1 MSNVARPKPNALTWL
16 LLSAAVIVL
25 DQLSKQWVLTSLPE
39 HQPIPVIEGF
49 WNWYRTYNTGAA
61 FSFLSDAG
69 GWQNL
74 FFVGV
79 AFVVSVVIL
88 FMIRRLGANET
99 QVAVALMLV
108 LGGAVGNVIDRVR
121 FGYVVDFIDVY
132 YRIWHWPTFNI
143 ADSAITIGAVLL
155 VLDALGLTWRRKKM

>member
-1 MSNVARPKPNALTWL
+1 MFRFLWIVAVVGIADQVTKYFALL
-16 LLSAAVIVL
+16 HLRGADIVVAPFL
-25 DQLSKQWVLTSLPE
+25 KFSLA
-39 HQPIPVIEGF
+39 F
-49 WNWYRTYNTGAA
+49 NTGAA

-74 FFVGV
+74 FFVAV

-88 FMIRRLGANET
+88 GMIRRLGANDT

-108 LGGAVGNVIDRVR
+108 LGGAAGNVIDRVR

-132 YRIWHWPTFNI
+132 YRAWHWPTFNI

-155 VLDALGLTWRRKKM
+155 VLDALGLNWRHKKM

>member
-1 MSNVARPKPNALTWL
+1 MFRFLWITVAVCIADQATKYFAVKYLMRSEMALTPFL
-16 LLSAAVIVL
+16 NLALA
-25 DQLSKQWVLTSLPE
+25 
-39 HQPIPVIEGF
+39 F
-49 WNWYRTYNTGAA
+49 NTGAA

-79 AFVVSVVIL
+79 AIVVSIVIL
-88 FMIRRLGANET
+88 FMVRRLGANDT

-108 LGGAVGNVIDRVR
+108 LGGAAGNVIDRVR

-132 YRIWHWPTFNI
+132 YRSWHWPTFNV

-155 VLDALGLTWRRKKM
+155 VMDALGFTFRRRSGK

>member
-1 MSNVARPKPNALTWL
+1 MFRFLWITVAVVVADQVTKYFALKHL
-16 LLSAAVIVL
+16 MRSEIAIAPFLNFALA
-25 DQLSKQWVLTSLPE
+25 
-39 HQPIPVIEGF
+39 F
-49 WNWYRTYNTGAA
+49 NTGAA

-79 AFVVSVVIL
+79 AAVVSIIIL
-88 FMIRRLGANET
+88 FMIRRLGANDL

-108 LGGAVGNVIDRVR
+108 LGGAAGNVIDRVR

-132 YRIWHWPTFNI
+132 YRSWHWPTFNI
-143 ADSAITIGAVLL
+143 ADSAITIGAILL
-155 VLDALGLTWRRKKM
+155 VMDALGITFRRRTT

>member
-1 MSNVARPKPNALTWL
+1 MFRLLWIALLVCVADQATKYLALEHLMRGEMALTPFL
-16 LLSAAVIVL
+16 NLSLA
-25 DQLSKQWVLTSLPE
+25 
-39 HQPIPVIEGF
+39 F
-49 WNWYRTYNTGAA
+49 NTGAA
-61 FSFLSDAG
+61 FSFLADAG

-79 AFVVSVVIL
+79 AIIVSIVIL
-88 FMIRRLGANET
+88 AMVRRLGANDL

-108 LGGAVGNVIDRVR
+108 LGGAAGNVIDRIR

-132 YRIWHWPTFNI
+132 YRSWHWPTFNV

-155 VLDALGLTWRRKKM
+155 VMDAFGMTFRRRAG

>member
-1 MSNVARPKPNALTWL
+1 MFRFLWITLAVVIADQVTKYFALKHL
-16 LLSAAVIVL
+16 MRSEIAIAPFLNFALA
-25 DQLSKQWVLTSLPE
+25 
-39 HQPIPVIEGF
+39 F
-49 WNWYRTYNTGAA
+49 NTGAA

-79 AFVVSVVIL
+79 AAVVSVVIL
-88 FMIRRLGANET
+88 FMIRRLGANDL

-121 FGYVVDFIDVY
+121 YGYVVDFIDVY
-132 YRIWHWPTFNI
+132 YQSWHWPTFNI
-143 ADSAITIGAVLL
+143 ADSAITIGAILL
-155 VLDALGLTWRRKKM
+155 IMDALGITIRRRTT

>member
-1 MSNVARPKPNALTWL
+1 MFRFLWITV
-16 LLSAAVIVL
+16 VIVIA
-25 DQLSKQWVLTSLPE
+25 DQVTKYFALKHLMRSEMAITPFLNFALA
-39 HQPIPVIEGF
+39 F
-49 WNWYRTYNTGAA
+49 NTGAA

-79 AFVVSVVIL
+79 AAVVSIIIL
-88 FMIRRLGANET
+88 FMIRRLGANDL

-121 FGYVVDFIDVY
+121 YGYVVDFIDVY
-132 YRIWHWPTFNI
+132 YRSWHWPTFNV
-143 ADSAITIGAVLL
+143 ADSAITIGAILL
-155 VLDALGLTWRRKKM
+155 IMDAVGITFRRRTT

>member
-1 MSNVARPKPNALTWL
+1 MFRFLWITL
-16 LLSAAVIVL
+16 AVVIA
-25 DQLSKQWVLTSLPE
+25 DQLTKYFALKHLMRSEIAIAPFLNFALA
-39 HQPIPVIEGF
+39 F
-49 WNWYRTYNTGAA
+49 NTGAA

-79 AFVVSVVIL
+79 AAVVSIVIL
-88 FMIRRLGANET
+88 FMIRRLGANDL

-121 FGYVVDFIDVY
+121 YGYVVDFIDVY
-132 YRIWHWPTFNI
+132 YRSWHWPTFNI
-143 ADSAITIGAVLL
+143 ADSAITIGAILL
-155 VLDALGLTWRRKKM
+155 IMDALGITFRRRTT